1 MTASHRDLLRRTP
14 APVREAPVRPLVLDS
29 PPTEDGSPL
38 FLTDRELANLPPL
51 EWDIDGVM
59 PTGGFIYL
67 VGGPGVGKTLL
78 ALWMACCIAL
88 GRAWY
93 GRAVRHGPVVYVAA
107 EGARSLH
114 SRRELWK
121 GAYDVENQESGVTW
135 FPHRLPLADTEAVG
149 LFIASVARFRPR
161 LVVIDTL
168 ARCSQG
174 TREND
179 PDGMGRLLESI
190 DRMRETLGATVLVL
204 AHPSREGSDSP
215 RGHSSQDGAADAI
228 WVLKDQDG
236 ARVLSCAK
244 MKDGDE
250 SLTFSLSL
258 VQMMGSALLVPPE
271 QAGVQSRLTPQQRAV
286 LQTIHDVDLGTGVP
300 VGTIVESSKVP
311 RSTVHYV
318 LKHLHEPGFVS
329 VRSHKWS
336 VTPTGLVQL
345 SNAASNG

>member
-1 MTASHRDLLRRTP
+1 L
-14 APVREAPVRPLVLDS
+14 E
-29 PPTEDGSPL
+29 PPPQPEDRSTL

-51 EWDIDGVM
+51 EWDIDGVL
-59 PTGGFIYL
+59 PAGGLSFL
-67 VGGPGVGKTLL
+67 VGLKGAGKTLL
-78 ALWMACCIAL
+78 AMWFACCIAL
-88 GRAWY
+88 GREWY
-93 GRAVRHGPVVYVAA
+93 GRKVRQGPVVYVAA
-107 EGARSLH
+107 EGSRSLH
-114 SRRELWK
+114 SRLDLWK
-121 GAYDVENQESGVTW
+121 GAHNVENQESGVRW
-135 FPHRLPLADTEAVG
+135 FPHRLPLADAEAVG
-149 LFIASVARFRPR
+149 LFIASVARFQPR

-190 DRMRETLGATVLVL
+190 DRMRETLDCAVLVL
-204 AHPSREGSDSP
+204 AHPPREGSDSP

-236 ARVLSCAK
+236 ARILSCAK

-250 SLTFSLSL
+250 SLTFGLSL
-258 VQMMGSALLVPPE
+258 VKMMGSALLVRPD
-271 QAGVQSRLTPQQRAV
+271 QATVQSRLTAQQRVV
-286 LQTIHDVDLGTGVP
+286 LQTIRDVDLGSGVP
-300 VGTIVESSKVP
+300 VSTIVEASKVP

-336 VTPTGLVQL
+336 VSPLGLVQL
-345 SNAASNG
+345 SNGVSNG